1 MQTPQRRSLQFRRET
16 FWGLMALGAGA
27 LTLLGQDLRI
37 LAGVLLVPLLLI
49 GILRVPEAGLGLALI
64 TGPFAPLE
72 NEIVRPPLNSAQIFL
87 GLALLAWA
95 WRGLARRELRIPSW
109 GWGWAYGLYLGY
121 ALLSLLWA
129 ASWEEGLPEW
139 IKWAQVG
146 LVVVLV
152 RTAPPPVQ
160 RGLLGA
166 ALLSG
171 ALQAGIGLWQAVLRG
186 TGPEHFRLPGLP
198 FYRAYGT
205 FQQPNPFAGMMG
217 LIVPVA
223 LGLGWSL
230 WRGPK
235 VQRLGWAQAAGLG
248 ALGVGGLAL
257 LGLLASWSRGA
268 WLGAGVAGLVLLLL
282 LPARARH
289 GLAVAS
295 FLALLGALAWAAGVI
310 PAPIQARLA
319 GALEEIRVMDVR
331 GVEVNPANFAVIERL
346 AHWQAAIG
354 MIQEH
359 PWLGVGFGNYAAAY
373 PAYALIRWPNPLG
386 HAHNIYLNAAAET
399 GIVGLALY
407 LLLWA
412 AIGARTWAAWRRSVG
427 WRRGLA
433 AGLMA
438 AWAHLHIHHFFD
450 NLYVANLPLLLTLYG
465 AWVEILLSEGKIEK
479 RSETS

>member
-1 MQTPQRRSLQFRRET
+1 MQMLRWRIRLFGWEAL
-16 FWGLMALGAGA
+16 WGLMALGTGA
-27 LTLLGQDLRI
+27 LTLLGPDPRI
-37 LAGVLLVPLLLI
+37 LGGVLLALLLFI
-49 GILRVPEAGLGLALI
+49 GILWVPEAGLGLALI
-64 TGPFAPLE
+64 AGPFAPLE
-72 NEIVRPPLNSAQIFL
+72 NEIARPPLNSAQIFL
-87 GLALLAWA
+87 GLALLAWT
-95 WRGLARRELRIPSW
+95 WRGLARRDLRVPSW

-121 ALLSLLWA
+121 TLLSLLWA

-139 IKWAQVG
+139 IKWAQIG
-146 LVVVLV
+146 LVVILV
-152 RTAPPPVQ
+152 RTAQPPVQ

-171 ALQAGIGLWQAVLRG
+171 ALQAGVGLWQAVLRG

-217 LIVPVA
+217 LIAPVA

-230 WRGPK
+230 WRDPEI
-235 VQRLGWAQAAGLG
+235 QRWRWARPVGLG
-248 ALGVGGLAL
+248 ALGVGILSL

-268 WLGAGVAGLVLLLL
+268 WLGAGMAGLVLLLM

-289 GLAVAS
+289 GLAIGS
-295 FLALLGALAWAAGVI
+295 LLMLLSALAWTAGMI
-310 PAPIQARLA
+310 PTPIQARLA
-319 GALEEIRVMDVR
+319 GALEEIQVADVR
-331 GVEVNPANFAVIERL
+331 GVEVTEANFAVIERL
-346 AHWQAAIG
+346 AHWQAAVE
-354 MIQEH
+354 MFQAR

-386 HAHNIYLNAAAET
+386 HAHNIYLNVAAET
-399 GIVGLALY
+399 GLIGLALY

-412 AIGARTWAAWRRSVG
+412 VIGAQTWAAWQGNVG

-438 AWAHLHIHHFFD
+438 AWAHLHVHHFFD
-450 NLYVANLPLLLTLYG
+450 NLYVANLPLLLALYG
-465 AWVEILLSEGKIEK
+465 AWAEILISEGKPGK
-479 RSETS
+479 RG